1 MPDFEVEL
9 TELQQASM
17 RLADGG
23 NIVLSAWSGT
33 GEADV
38 PDIPPP
44 VSVIP
49 RSDGNGHYTMP
60 KLHALDSAFGRELGF
75 VGVVRAYDEYRT
87 LLESQL
93 RTLGDHTIDLA
104 EALGQVV
111 ERYRTADQWR
121 G

>member
-17 RLADGG
+17 RLEDGG

-33 GEADV
+33 GKADV
-38 PDIPPP
+38 PDMPPP

-49 RSDGNGHYTMP
+49 RSDGKGHYAVP
-60 KLHALDSAFGRELGF
+60 KLNAPDNAFGRELGF
-75 VGVVRAYDEYRT
+75 VDVARAYDEYRM

-104 EALGQVV
+104 EALGHVA
-111 ERYRTADQWR
+111 ELYRTADQWR